1 MPSPTLPL
9 DCTPTVIG
17 PCIRRS
23 KCCSAPILHPFSA
36 NKRLSAALS
45 LICTECGRD
54 ASHFEV
60 YTSQGVRIW
69 PLPREFHAPSARK
82 HNDLGRLWR

>member
-9 DCTPTVIG
+9 DCPPIEIG
-17 PCIRRS
+17 QCRRLS
-23 KCCSAPILHPFSA
+23 ACCKSPVFHPNPAS
-36 NKRLSAALS
+36 KRLSAALA
-45 LICTECGRD
+45 LICTECGKS